1 MAGVAQ
7 VPWRP
12 QFIAGDFPS
21 VGRGENK
28 KRRTFGG
35 TNCHDRLAAGV
46 KPECEPQED
55 GEAPDVRL
63 ELRRVRAPEGV
74 AAFEELFQMSYRRL
88 ARLLFRITR
97 DFARAEEMASEAF
110 WRLYR
115 SPPKRDI
122 NLEGWLYRT
131 GLRLALDHLRNER
144 RRARYEALASPF
156 GGTPG
161 PDESL
166 EQSEERERVRGV
178 LGKLKREQAGLILLR
193 AEGFGYAEIGAVLK
207 LKTTSVGK
215 LLARAE
221 EAFRKEYIQRY
232 GEPRS

>member
-1 MAGVAQ
+1 
-7 VPWRP
+7 
-12 QFIAGDFPS
+12 
-21 VGRGENK
+21 
-28 KRRTFGG
+28 
-35 TNCHDRLAAGV
+35 
-46 KPECEPQED
+46 
-55 GEAPDVRL
+55 
-63 ELRRVRAPEGV
+63 
-74 AAFEELFQMSYRRL
+74 MSYRRL

-115 SPPKRDI
+115 SPPTRDI

-178 LGKLKREQAGLILLR
+178 LRE
-193 AEGFGYAEIGAVLK
+193 
-207 LKTTSVGK
+207 
-215 LLARAE
+215 
-221 EAFRKEYIQRY
+221 EYHL
-232 GEPRS
+232 PRIRPGNGTIRTIIRLTVSKIR